1 MSYSTSALIMLAA
14 GIGVP
19 VLAALNA
26 HLGKF
31 LGSPLLAVTTL
42 LFVAFFTSLA
52 ALLSSSE
59 LAIASILSAPKY
71 LFLAGLLMVFYI
83 LSITTIAPNFGI
95 GNAVFFVL
103 IGQLV
108 SAAVLIIL
116 HSLQQPQ
123 HRFPRSVPWALAS
136 WEWAFGLRN
145 KLKPMQKKASEGLK
159 IRI

>member
-31 LGSPLLAVTTL
+31 LGSPLLAVTAL

-52 ALLSSSE
+52 ALLCSSE
-59 LAIASILSAPKY
+59 LAIASIMTAPKH

-83 LSITTIAPNFGI
+83 LAITTIAPNFGI

-108 SAAVLIIL
+108 SAAVIDHFAFFTATPTPLSTLRALGIGIMGL
-116 HSLQQPQ
+116 GVWITQQ
-123 HRFPRSVPWALAS
+123 A
-136 WEWAFGLRN
+136 
-145 KLKPMQKKASEGLK
+145 
-159 IRI
+159 

>member
-31 LGSPLLAVTTL
+31 LGSPLLAVTAL

-83 LSITTIAPNFGI
+83 LAITTIAPNFGI

-108 SAAVLIIL
+108 SAAVIDHFAFFTATPTPLSAIRALGIGIMGL
-116 HSLQQPQ
+116 GVWITQQ
-123 HRFPRSVPWALAS
+123 A
-136 WEWAFGLRN
+136 
-145 KLKPMQKKASEGLK
+145 
-159 IRI
+159 

>member
-59 LAIASILSAPKY
+59 LAIASILTAPKY

-83 LSITTIAPNFGI
+83 LSITTIAPKFGI

-108 SAAVLIIL
+108 SAAVIDHFAFFTATPTPLSAIRALGIGIMGL
-116 HSLQQPQ
+116 GVWITQQ
-123 HRFPRSVPWALAS
+123 A
-136 WEWAFGLRN
+136 
-145 KLKPMQKKASEGLK
+145 
-159 IRI
+159 